1 MYNRNSG
8 SLTAPTTFK
17 GDSAMR
23 FTSRLIASL
32 LAFCLIGLLFTP
44 SVPAFI
50 EREYTIRE
58 VVDACTNVVFGEV
71 KSVDKARLR
80 GVVTVKKDVKGK
92 SDLKEIKMNF
102 ATGHYKQG
110 TSPEK
115 IVSLL
120 KPKMPIIVFYREHY
134 GIDSMCFIDNTWFQM
149 RAYRSGYGGS
159 WWTFTHID
167 PMMSRT
173 FDGKTKTFQKI
184 VLDMLAGKMWVDAS
198 KNAVKVLV
206 LTGNS
211 THPTWSQTPVYTNT
225 ATYEYK
231 VLRSVKEVGKRAVV
245 HELTK
250 AHALPQL
257 ENADV
262 LWIGY
267 EEISSYGHYL
277 LSSES
282 EKKIKA
288 FVKNGGIVVVAG
300 QDSSDEKPCGTGWLQ
315 GKLKGIESRPT
326 QNFVVTEKGKSLFS
340 TPNKIESGK
349 IFIDDAWI
357 NWNQRDEIFAT
368 TEDNKELVIG
378 ARRYGK
384 GLYIITSLRN
394 DSQYTTAMNKKLIEN
409 IMHYV
414 VSKVK

>member
-1 MYNRNSG
+1 MH
-8 SLTAPTTFK
+8 
-17 GDSAMR
+17 
-23 FTSRLIASL
+23 FTSKLVASL
-32 LAFCLIGLLFTP
+32 LVLSLVGLLLTP
-44 SVPAFI
+44 SASAFI

-58 VVDACTNVVFGEV
+58 VVDACTNIVFGEV
-71 KSVDKARLR
+71 ESVDKRRLR
-80 GVVTVKKDVKGK
+80 GVITVKKDVKGK
-92 SDLKEIKMNF
+92 SNLKEIKMNF
-102 ATGHYKQG
+102 ATGHYKRS

-115 IVSLL
+115 MVGLL

-149 RAYRSGYGGS
+149 RAYRSGYSGS

-167 PMMSRT
+167 PMMART
-173 FDGKTKTFQKI
+173 FNGTTKAFQKI
-184 VLDMLAGKMWVDAS
+184 VSDMLAGKMWVGAPKDAI
-198 KNAVKVLV
+198 KVLV
-206 LTGNS
+206 LTANS

-225 ATYEYK
+225 ATYEYQA
-231 VLRSVKEVGKRAVV
+231 LRSLKKVGKRSVA
-245 HELTK
+245 HELTR

-277 LSSES
+277 LSRET

-288 FVKNGGIVVVAG
+288 FVKNGGVVVVAG
-300 QDSSDEKPCGTGWLQ
+300 QDSSDEKPCETGWLQ
-315 GKLKGIESRPT
+315 GKLKGIESPPT
-326 QNFVVTEKGKSLFS
+326 QKFVVTEKGTSLFS

-349 IFIDDAWI
+349 IFIDDAWT
-357 NWNQRDEIFAT
+357 NWHRNDEIFAT
-368 TEDNKELVIG
+368 TEDKKELVVG

-384 GLYIITSLRN
+384 GMYVITSLRN

-414 VSKVK
+414 VSQIK

>member
-134 GIDSMCFIDNTWFQM
+134 GVDSMCFIDNTWFQM

-173 FDGKTKTFQKI
+173 FDGKTKAFQKI

>member
-1 MYNRNSG
+1 
-8 SLTAPTTFK
+8 
-17 GDSAMR
+17 MR
-23 FTSRLIASL
+23 FTSSLIASL
-32 LAFCLIGLLFTP
+32 LAFCLISLLSASPAT
-44 SVPAFI
+44 AFI

-58 VVDACTNVVFGEV
+58 VVDACTNIVFGEV
-71 KSVDKARLR
+71 KSVDKGRLR

-92 SDLKEIKMNF
+92 SNLKEIKMNF
-102 ATGHYKQG
+102 ATGHYKSG

-115 IVSLL
+115 LASLL
-120 KPKMPIIVFYREHY
+120 KPKMPIIVFYRDHY
-134 GIDSMCFIDNTWFQM
+134 GIDSMCFVDNTWFQM
-149 RAYRSGYGGS
+149 RAYRGGYGGS

-173 FDGKTKTFQKI
+173 FDGKTKAFQKI
-184 VLDMLAGKMWVDAS
+184 VIDMLAGKMWVGAS
-198 KNAVKVLV
+198 KDAVKVLV

-225 ATYEYK
+225 ATYEYHA
-231 VLRSVKEVGKRAVV
+231 LRSVKEVRKRPVV

-257 ENADV
+257 KNADV

-277 LSSES
+277 LSGEA
-282 EKKIKA
+282 EKKIKT

-300 QDSSDEKPCGTGWLQ
+300 QDSSDEKPCETGWLQ
-315 GKLKGIESRPT
+315 GKLKGVESPPT
-326 QNFVVTEKGKSLFS
+326 QKFVVTEEGKDLFS
-340 TPNKIESGK
+340 IPNHIESGK
-349 IFIDDAWI
+349 IVIDDAWT
-357 NWNQRDEIFAT
+357 NWNRRDEIFAT
-368 TEDNKELVIG
+368 TENKKELVVG

-384 GLYIITSLRN
+384 GLYVITSLRN

-414 VSKVK
+414 VGKVK

>member
-32 LAFCLIGLLFTP
+32 LVFCLIGLLFTP
-44 SVPAFI
+44 SAPAFI

-134 GIDSMCFIDNTWFQM
+134 GVDSMCFIDNTWFQM

-173 FDGKTKTFQKI
+173 FDGKTKAFQKI

-211 THPTWSQTPVYTNT
+211 THPTWSQTPVYTNM

>member
-1 MYNRNSG
+1 
-8 SLTAPTTFK
+8 
-17 GDSAMR
+17 MR
-23 FTSRLIASL
+23 FTSSLIASL
-32 LAFCLIGLLFTP
+32 LTLCLISLLFTP
-44 SVPAFI
+44 SAPGFI

-58 VVDACTNVVFGEV
+58 VVDACTNIIFGEV
-71 KSVDKARLR
+71 KSVDKGRLR
-80 GVVTVKKDVKGK
+80 GVITVKKEVKGK

-102 ATGHYKQG
+102 ATGHYKRG

-115 IVSLL
+115 MVNLL
-120 KPKMPIIVFYREHY
+120 EPKMPIIVFYREHY

-149 RAYRSGYGGS
+149 RAYRRYNDS

-173 FDGKTKTFQKI
+173 FDGKTKAFQKI
-184 VLDMLAGKMWVDAS
+184 VGDMLSGKMWVDAPE
-198 KNAVKVLV
+198 NAVKVLV

-225 ATYEYK
+225 ATYEYQA
-231 VLRSVKEVGKRAVV
+231 LRSVKEVNKRTVAY
-245 HELTK
+245 ELTK
-250 AHALPQL
+250 AHLLPQL

-267 EEISSYGHYL
+267 EEIASYGHYL
-277 LSSES
+277 LSGKA

-315 GKLKGIESRPT
+315 GKLKGVESPPT
-326 QNFVVTEKGKSLFS
+326 QNFIVTEKGKSLFS

-349 IFIDDAWI
+349 IFIDDAWT
-357 NWNQRDEIFAT
+357 NWSRRDEIFAT

-378 ARRYGK
+378 ARRHGK

-394 DSQYTTAMNKKLIEN
+394 DSQYTTAMNKKFMEN

-414 VSKVK
+414 VSRVK